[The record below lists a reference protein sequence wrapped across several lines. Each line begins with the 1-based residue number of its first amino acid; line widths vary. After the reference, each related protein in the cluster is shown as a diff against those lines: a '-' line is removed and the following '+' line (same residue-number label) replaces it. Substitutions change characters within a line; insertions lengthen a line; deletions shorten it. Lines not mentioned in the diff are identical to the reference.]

1 MISDYNRLS
10 GLQKVA
16 ILFSILGE
24 SLALN
29 LVKELD
35 KTELRKIRAAM
46 RGVNSVA
53 FAVKKQV
60 MEEFYFS
67 FVSEKF
73 QEEEESD
80 EPKKP
85 FAFLDDLTDEQLI
98 ALLITETPRVIA
110 ITLAQLSS
118 DKRMLVLNRIS
129 EEEKGQVLLNIGNL
143 DDVPLEAVVQI
154 ANKLQKKSRQLPKTV
169 AFSRG
174 GGKDLADLLGEMEAE
189 DEEMFMTNLEQEN
202 LNLKIQLQE
211 LGSLRGENI
220 RLRKITR
227 ESITT
232 SKKQTIV
239 KVINN
244 SASPNKKV
252 VLIDKGKSHGIY
264 IGQNVIGT
272 KGLVGQIIEVNSLS
286 SKVVLITEPSH
297 DVPGQINRTGEKV
310 IISGSQEK
318 RKLIVNY
325 ANTNSDIK
333 EGDVVSTSGIGN
345 RFKPMIPIN
354 KIIRVS
360 NELNVE
366 FKKIE
371 IIPFENPENMPELIL
386 IWDYKPKE
394 TNNE

>member
-73 QEEEESD
+73 QEEESD

-85 FAFLDDLTDEQLI
+85 FAFLSDLTDEQLI

-118 DKRMLVLNRIS
+118 DKRLLVLNRIS
-129 EEEKGQVLLNIGNL
+129 EEEKGQVLLSIGNL

-154 ANKLQKKSRQLPKTV
+154 ASKLQKKARQLPKTV

-174 GGKDLADLLGEMEAE
+174 GGKDLADLLGEMKAE
-189 DEEMFMTNLEQEN
+189 DEQMFMTNLEQEN
-202 LNLKIQLQE
+202 PE
-211 LGSLRGENI
+211 LAEAVKKYR
-220 RLRKITR
+220 ITF
-227 ESITT
+227 ESIFEIFPDNLLRDLMNAVDLDAIAMALKGIDK
-232 SKKQTIV
+232 SINDKVIDVLPKKKQAMFTPV
-239 KVINN
+239 EGAAAKREVDDARKVIV
-244 SASPNKKV
+244 SAAKQMERDGAFK
-252 VLIDKGKSHGIY
+252 LEDLLGG
-264 IGQNVIGT
+264 
-272 KGLVGQIIEVNSLS
+272 
-286 SKVVLITEPSH
+286 
-297 DVPGQINRTGEKV
+297 GE
-310 IISGSQEK
+310 
-318 RKLIVNY
+318 
-325 ANTNSDIK
+325 T
-333 EGDVVSTSGIGN
+333 
-345 RFKPMIPIN
+345 
-354 KIIRVS
+354 
-360 NELNVE
+360 VE
-366 FKKIE
+366 
-371 IIPFENPENMPELIL
+371 
-386 IWDYKPKE
+386 
-394 TNNE
+394 

>member
-29 LVKELD
+29 LIKELD

-53 FAVKKQV
+53 FTVKKQV

-129 EEEKGQVLLNIGNL
+129 EGEKGQVLLNIGNL

-154 ANKLQKKSRQLPKTV
+154 ANKLQKKARQLPKTV

-189 DEEMFMTNLEQEN
+189 DEQMFMSNLEQEN
-202 LNLKIQLQE
+202 PELAEAVKKYRITFESIFEIFPDNL
-211 LGSLRGENI
+211 LRDLMNAVDLDAIAMALKGMDKSINDKVIGVLPKKKQAMFTPVEGAAAK
-220 RLRKITR
+220 REVDDARKIIV
-227 ESITT
+227 SAA
-232 SKKQTIV
+232 KQMERDGAF
-239 KVINN
+239 KLEDLLL
-244 SASPNKKV
+244 S
-252 VLIDKGKSHGIY
+252 LIHI
-264 IGQNVIGT
+264 
-272 KGLVGQIIEVNSLS
+272 
-286 SKVVLITEPSH
+286 
-297 DVPGQINRTGEKV
+297 
-310 IISGSQEK
+310 
-318 RKLIVNY
+318 
-325 ANTNSDIK
+325 
-333 EGDVVSTSGIGN
+333 
-345 RFKPMIPIN
+345 
-354 KIIRVS
+354 
-360 NELNVE
+360 
-366 FKKIE
+366 
-371 IIPFENPENMPELIL
+371 
-386 IWDYKPKE
+386 
-394 TNNE
+394 

>member
-189 DEEMFMTNLEQEN
+189 DEQMFMSNLEQEN
-202 LNLKIQLQE
+202 PDLAESVKKY
-211 LGSLRGENI
+211 R
-220 RLRKITR
+220 ITF
-227 ESITT
+227 ESIFEIFPDNLLRDLMNAVDLDGIAMALKGMDK
-232 SKKQTIV
+232 SINDKVIGVLPKKKQAMFTPV
-239 KVINN
+239 EGAAAKR
-244 SASPNKKV
+244 
-252 VLIDKGKSHGIY
+252 
-264 IGQNVIGT
+264 
-272 KGLVGQIIEVNSLS
+272 EV
-286 SKVVLITEPSH
+286 
-297 DVPGQINRTGEKV
+297 DDAR
-310 IISGSQEK
+310 
-318 RKLIVNY
+318 
-325 ANTNSDIK
+325 
-333 EGDVVSTSGIGN
+333 
-345 RFKPMIPIN
+345 
-354 KIIRVS
+354 
-360 NELNVE
+360 
-366 FKKIE
+366 
-371 IIPFENPENMPELIL
+371 
-386 IWDYKPKE
+386 
-394 TNNE
+394 

>member
-189 DEEMFMTNLEQEN
+189 DEEMFMSNLEQEN
-202 LNLKIQLQE
+202 PDLAEDVKKY
-211 LGSLRGENI
+211 R
-220 RLRKITR
+220 ITF
-227 ESITT
+227 ESIFEIFPDNLLRDLMNAVDLDGIAMALKGMDK
-232 SKKQTIV
+232 SINDKVIGILPKKKQAMFTPVEGAAAKREVDDARKAIVSAAKQMERDGAFKLEDLLGGGETI
-239 KVINN
+239 
-244 SASPNKKV
+244 
-252 VLIDKGKSHGIY
+252 
-264 IGQNVIGT
+264 
-272 KGLVGQIIEVNSLS
+272 E
-286 SKVVLITEPSH
+286 
-297 DVPGQINRTGEKV
+297 
-310 IISGSQEK
+310 
-318 RKLIVNY
+318 
-325 ANTNSDIK
+325 
-333 EGDVVSTSGIGN
+333 
-345 RFKPMIPIN
+345 
-354 KIIRVS
+354 
-360 NELNVE
+360 
-366 FKKIE
+366 
-371 IIPFENPENMPELIL
+371 
-386 IWDYKPKE
+386 
-394 TNNE
+394 

>member
-29 LVKELD
+29 LIKELD

-53 FAVKKQV
+53 FTVKKQV

-85 FAFLDDLTDEQLI
+85 FAFLDDLTNEQLI

-154 ANKLQKKSRQLPKTV
+154 ANKLQKKARQLPKTV

-189 DEEMFMTNLEQEN
+189 DEQMFMSNLEQEN
-202 LNLKIQLQE
+202 PDLAEAVKKY
-211 LGSLRGENI
+211 R
-220 RLRKITR
+220 ITF
-227 ESITT
+227 ESIFEIFPDNLLRDLMNAVDLDAIAMALKGMDK
-232 SKKQTIV
+232 SINDKVIGVLPKKKQAMFTPVEGAAAKREVDDTRKAIVSAAKQMESDGAFKLEDLLGGGETI
-239 KVINN
+239 
-244 SASPNKKV
+244 
-252 VLIDKGKSHGIY
+252 
-264 IGQNVIGT
+264 
-272 KGLVGQIIEVNSLS
+272 E
-286 SKVVLITEPSH
+286 
-297 DVPGQINRTGEKV
+297 
-310 IISGSQEK
+310 
-318 RKLIVNY
+318 
-325 ANTNSDIK
+325 
-333 EGDVVSTSGIGN
+333 
-345 RFKPMIPIN
+345 
-354 KIIRVS
+354 
-360 NELNVE
+360 
-366 FKKIE
+366 
-371 IIPFENPENMPELIL
+371 
-386 IWDYKPKE
+386 
-394 TNNE
+394 

>member
-53 FAVKKQV
+53 FGVKKQV

-73 QEEEESD
+73 QDEEESD

-85 FAFLDDLTDEQLI
+85 FSFLENLTDEQLI

-129 EEEKGQVLLNIGNL
+129 EEEKGQVLLSIGNL

-174 GGKDLADLLGEMEAE
+174 GGKDLADLLGEMDAE
-189 DEEMFMTNLEQEN
+189 DEQMFMTNLEQEN
-202 LNLKIQLQE
+202 PE
-211 LGSLRGENI
+211 LAEAVKKYR
-220 RLRKITR
+220 ITF
-227 ESITT
+227 ESIFEIFPDNLLRDLMNAVDLD
-232 SKKQTIV
+232 SIAMALKGVDKSINDKVIGVLPKKKQAMFT
-239 KVINN
+239 
-244 SASPNKKV
+244 P
-252 VLIDKGKSHGIY
+252 
-264 IGQNVIGT
+264 
-272 KGLVGQIIEVNSLS
+272 IE
-286 SKVVLITEPSH
+286 
-297 DVPGQINRTGEKV
+297 GAAA
-310 IISGSQEK
+310 K
-318 RKLIVNY
+318 REVDD
-325 ANTNSDIK
+325 AQ
-333 EGDVVSTSGIGN
+333 
-345 RFKPMIPIN
+345 
-354 KIIRVS
+354 KIIVS
-360 NELNVE
+360 AAKQMERDGAFKLEDLLGGGETVE
-366 FKKIE
+366 
-371 IIPFENPENMPELIL
+371 
-386 IWDYKPKE
+386 
-394 TNNE
+394 

>member
-53 FAVKKQV
+53 FGVKKQV

-73 QEEEESD
+73 QDEEESD

-85 FAFLDDLTDEQLI
+85 FSFLENLTDEQLI

-129 EEEKGQVLLNIGNL
+129 EEEKGQVLLSIGNL

-174 GGKDLADLLGEMEAE
+174 GGKDLADLLGEMNAE
-189 DEEMFMTNLEQEN
+189 DEQMFMTNLEQEN
-202 LNLKIQLQE
+202 PE
-211 LGSLRGENI
+211 LAEAVKKYR
-220 RLRKITR
+220 ITF
-227 ESITT
+227 ESIFEIFPDNLLRDLMNAVDLD
-232 SKKQTIV
+232 SIAMALKGVDKSINDKVIGVLPKKKQAMFT
-239 KVINN
+239 
-244 SASPNKKV
+244 P
-252 VLIDKGKSHGIY
+252 
-264 IGQNVIGT
+264 
-272 KGLVGQIIEVNSLS
+272 IE
-286 SKVVLITEPSH
+286 
-297 DVPGQINRTGEKV
+297 GAAA
-310 IISGSQEK
+310 K
-318 RKLIVNY
+318 REVDD
-325 ANTNSDIK
+325 AQ
-333 EGDVVSTSGIGN
+333 
-345 RFKPMIPIN
+345 
-354 KIIRVS
+354 KIIVS
-360 NELNVE
+360 AAKQMERDGAFKLEDLLGGGETVE
-366 FKKIE
+366 
-371 IIPFENPENMPELIL
+371 
-386 IWDYKPKE
+386 
-394 TNNE
+394 

>member
-53 FAVKKQV
+53 FGVKKQV

-73 QEEEESD
+73 QDEEESD

-85 FAFLDDLTDEQLI
+85 FSFLENLTDEQLI

-129 EEEKGQVLLNIGNL
+129 EEEKGQVLLSIGNL

-174 GGKDLADLLGEMEAE
+174 GGKDLADLLGEMNAE
-189 DEEMFMTNLEQEN
+189 DEQMFTTNLEQEN
-202 LNLKIQLQE
+202 PE
-211 LGSLRGENI
+211 LAEAVKKYR
-220 RLRKITR
+220 ITF
-227 ESITT
+227 ESIFEIFPDNLLRDLMNAVDLD
-232 SKKQTIV
+232 SIAMALKGVDKSINDKVIGVLPKKKQAMFT
-239 KVINN
+239 
-244 SASPNKKV
+244 P
-252 VLIDKGKSHGIY
+252 
-264 IGQNVIGT
+264 
-272 KGLVGQIIEVNSLS
+272 IE
-286 SKVVLITEPSH
+286 
-297 DVPGQINRTGEKV
+297 GAAA
-310 IISGSQEK
+310 K
-318 RKLIVNY
+318 REVDD
-325 ANTNSDIK
+325 AQ
-333 EGDVVSTSGIGN
+333 
-345 RFKPMIPIN
+345 
-354 KIIRVS
+354 KIIVS
-360 NELNVE
+360 AAKQMERDGAFKLEDLLGGGETVE
-366 FKKIE
+366 
-371 IIPFENPENMPELIL
+371 
-386 IWDYKPKE
+386 
-394 TNNE
+394 

>member
-73 QEEEESD
+73 QEEESD

-85 FAFLDDLTDEQLI
+85 FAFLSDLTDEQLI

-118 DKRMLVLNRIS
+118 DKRLLVLNRIS
-129 EEEKGQVLLNIGNL
+129 EEEKGQVLLSIGNL

-154 ANKLQKKSRQLPKTV
+154 ASKLQKKARQLPKTV

-174 GGKDLADLLGEMEAE
+174 GGKDLADLLGEMKAE
-189 DEEMFMTNLEQEN
+189 DEQMFMTNLEQEN
-202 LNLKIQLQE
+202 PE
-211 LGSLRGENI
+211 LAEAVKKYR
-220 RLRKITR
+220 ITF
-227 ESITT
+227 ESIFEIFPDNLLRDLMNAVDLDAIAMALKGIDK
-232 SKKQTIV
+232 SINDKVIGVLPKKKQAMFTPV
-239 KVINN
+239 EGAAAKREVDDARKVIV
-244 SASPNKKV
+244 SAAKQMERDGAFK
-252 VLIDKGKSHGIY
+252 LEDLLGG
-264 IGQNVIGT
+264 
-272 KGLVGQIIEVNSLS
+272 
-286 SKVVLITEPSH
+286 
-297 DVPGQINRTGEKV
+297 GE
-310 IISGSQEK
+310 
-318 RKLIVNY
+318 
-325 ANTNSDIK
+325 T
-333 EGDVVSTSGIGN
+333 
-345 RFKPMIPIN
+345 
-354 KIIRVS
+354 
-360 NELNVE
+360 VE
-366 FKKIE
+366 
-371 IIPFENPENMPELIL
+371 
-386 IWDYKPKE
+386 
-394 TNNE
+394 

>member
-29 LVKELD
+29 LVKELY

-73 QEEEESD
+73 QEEESD

-85 FAFLDDLTDEQLI
+85 FAFLSDLTDEQLI

-118 DKRMLVLNRIS
+118 DKRLLVLNRIS
-129 EEEKGQVLLNIGNL
+129 EEEKGQVLLSIGNL

-154 ANKLQKKSRQLPKTV
+154 ASKLKKKARQLPKTV

-174 GGKDLADLLGEMEAE
+174 GGKDLADLLGEMKAE
-189 DEEMFMTNLEQEN
+189 DEQMFMTNLEQEN
-202 LNLKIQLQE
+202 PE
-211 LGSLRGENI
+211 LAEAVKKYR
-220 RLRKITR
+220 ITF
-227 ESITT
+227 ESIFEIFPDNLLRDLMNAVDLDAIAMALKGIDK
-232 SKKQTIV
+232 SINDKVIGVLPKKKQAMFTPV
-239 KVINN
+239 EGAAAKREVDDARKVIV
-244 SASPNKKV
+244 SAAKQMERDGAFK
-252 VLIDKGKSHGIY
+252 LEDLLGG
-264 IGQNVIGT
+264 
-272 KGLVGQIIEVNSLS
+272 
-286 SKVVLITEPSH
+286 
-297 DVPGQINRTGEKV
+297 GE
-310 IISGSQEK
+310 
-318 RKLIVNY
+318 
-325 ANTNSDIK
+325 T
-333 EGDVVSTSGIGN
+333 
-345 RFKPMIPIN
+345 
-354 KIIRVS
+354 
-360 NELNVE
+360 VE
-366 FKKIE
+366 
-371 IIPFENPENMPELIL
+371 
-386 IWDYKPKE
+386 
-394 TNNE
+394 